1 MGSILLYRFIA
12 CLLCTI
18 TAFSAATHNASPH
31 NAINELTVE
40 QSQPVKW
47 QDIANIVLPQGK
59 PVLKKSTQKD
69 LDKSIQISWENAE
82 NYTAQPI
89 EILTS
94 KIMGAAFSPV
104 NNKRTLPLWTQVKPT
119 QFELSTLSDIRHFS
133 TRQGLPTGAI
143 YKTVQDETGALW
155 LATNGE
161 GLCQYIGD
169 HFRCFNDSHGLNNNR
184 VWDIAKTSSNKFV
197 LATDKGLN
205 IFDGHHFQVLE
216 IDKKPFLDKVNN
228 VEVIDET
235 IFFSTQTAL
244 YQYDNH
250 MLKTLS
256 NDFKTNQFFDLS
268 ADGDSLWVASSSGVL
283 KFEQGELSQY
293 QFDNQCQ
300 GSANTVT
307 STKQHV
313 HFALNSG
320 QVCRID
326 KSTRNVA
333 VLSGVH
339 TPNVTA
345 LMFDSERETL
355 WIGDDSW
362 GIFKLRNNQA
372 YNYNKKNGLS
382 DKHIRGITKDAQGH
396 IWVSTYG
403 GGINRLREAG
413 FKLLSKRNGLL
424 NERVSALA
432 NINDQ
437 LWLGQYGTGVQ
448 ILEHDEWLTPVATL
462 FNRYIHSIA
471 KDDQDRVWLGSRQGI
486 IVLTLDSSTHIW
498 HDQGLTA
505 DIVHQIISASD
516 GCMYIATQNGLYRS
530 CDGKLQFLKLTQTEY
545 VIDVF
550 VDSIQRVWFVTNGG
564 GSYFLENG
572 MVYKFTESGGSPSNW
587 AYSIEEDDNQIIY
600 LGTRS
605 GVLALKEDNSRWL
618 GHHISKQEGLSSN
631 IVLGLKYH
639 QDALWIGTERGN
651 NRLKTTKLFKSDAPL
666 ELDAF
671 VYDNGYIA
679 VDATLNTAAL
689 RKNTFY
695 WGSGSGLT
703 YFDPNK
709 LDITP
714 NLKSTL
720 LEVASLDIDGNHSY
734 PSISQT
740 QASNLAFSSD
750 TLQITFKFSH
760 NDWTSPERV
769 MYQTRLRGSSE
780 IWSEPTS
787 LSEIT
792 YNHLS
797 PGNYEF
803 QVRATTRSQH
813 GQPVS
818 YSFTLLAPWWQTW
831 PAYSIMLITALLCM
845 YQVMKWR
852 FNILATQQRVKDRAE
867 FSEALLARKKQLLA
881 EVSHEIRTPLSVLKM
896 SIEGLEYNL
905 LEDTEK
911 TYELLHRR
919 IGDINK
925 LVADIDQLAMTELEE
940 RPLNRAYHPVKPWLV
955 SWCNDAKDRVNQ
967 RPDSQFQY
975 DIRLSD
981 QLFMHADLDR
991 LTQVLSNI
999 LSNSL
1004 RYSAAPATIQLRA
1017 YLKSGQLNISIRDS
1031 APGVSDSE
1039 LKDIFKRM
1047 YQSEQNKTLY
1057 KGGTG
1062 LGLAICQDLITRHG
1076 GIINASHSEIGG
1088 VRIKITLP
1096 ILEV

>member
-1 MGSILLYRFIA
+1 MFRFIA
-12 CLLCTI
+12 CLLCI
-18 TAFSAATHNASPH
+18 FAAFSAAAHNDSPH
-31 NAINELTVE
+31 NAIYELTVE
-40 QSQPVKW
+40 PSQSVQW
-47 QDIANIVLPQGK
+47 LDTANLILPQGQ
-59 PVLKKSTQKD
+59 PTLKKSAQRD
-69 LDKSIQISWENAE
+69 LDKSIKISWEKTGNF
-82 NYTAQPI
+82 TAQFI
-89 EILTS
+89 DKFTS
-94 KIMGAAFSPV
+94 ESLRADFEPV
-104 NNKRTLPLWTQVKPT
+104 HNKKAPPLWTQVKPA
-119 QFELSTLSDIRHFS
+119 QFELNALSDIRHFS
-133 TRQGLPTGAI
+133 TRQGLPTGAV
-143 YKTVQDETGALW
+143 YKTIQDKTGALW

-161 GLCQYIGD
+161 GLCHYIGD
-169 HFRCFNDSHGLNNNR
+169 HFRCFNDSHGLINNR
-184 VWDIAKTSSNKFV
+184 VWDIAKTNSNKLA

-205 IFDGHHFQVLE
+205 LFDGHSFQVLK
-216 IDKKPFLDKVNN
+216 IDGKPFLDKVNN
-228 VEVIDET
+228 VEVINET
-235 IFFSTQTAL
+235 LFFSTQNAL
-244 YQYDNH
+244 YQYDNNLPKKLISYAH
-250 MLKTLS
+250 TEQIFNLTVNEQTL
-256 NDFKTNQFFDLS
+256 
-268 ADGDSLWVASSSGVL
+268 WIASSSGLL
-283 KFEQGELSQY
+283 KLEQGKLSRY
-293 QFDNQCQ
+293 QFNNQCQ
-300 GSANTVT
+300 GITTAVT
-307 STKQHV
+307 RAKQHV
-313 HFALNSG
+313 YFALKSG
-320 QVCRID
+320 QVCRLD
-326 KSTRNVA
+326 KSTHSVDI
-333 VLSGVH
+333 LSGIQ

-345 LMFDSERETL
+345 LMFDNKHETL
-355 WIGDDSW
+355 WLGDDSW
-362 GIFKLRNNQA
+362 GVFKLRNNQA
-372 YNYNKKNGLS
+372 YNYNKQNGLS
-382 DKHIRGITKDAQGH
+382 DKHIRGLMKDAQGH

-403 GGINRLREAG
+403 GGINRIREAG
-413 FKLLSKRNGLL
+413 FKLLSKRSGLL
-424 NERVSALA
+424 NERVSALT
-432 NINDQ
+432 NINEQ

-448 ILEHDEWLTPVATL
+448 ILDNGEWLTPVASL

-471 KDDQDRVWLGSRQGI
+471 KDDQGRVWLGSRQGI
-486 IVLTLDSSTHIW
+486 IVLTQSKSTHIW
-498 HDQGLTA
+498 HEQGLSA
-505 DIVHQIISASD
+505 DIVHQIIAAPD
-516 GCMYIATQNGLYRS
+516 GCMYIATQSGLYRS
-530 CDGKLQFLKLTQTEY
+530 CNGKLQFLKLARAEY

-550 VDSIQRVWFVTNGG
+550 VDNVQRVWFVTNGG
-564 GSYFLENG
+564 GTYFLANDI
-572 MVYKFTESGGSPSNW
+572 VYKFTESGGFPSNW
-587 AYSIEEDDNQIIY
+587 AYSIEQDDNQIIY

-618 GHHISKQEGLSSN
+618 GRHISQQEGLSSN

-651 NRLKTTKLFKSDAPL
+651 NRLKTTQLFMPDAPL

-689 RKNTFY
+689 LENTFY

-703 YFDPNK
+703 YFNPDNF
-709 LDITP
+709 DINP

-720 LEVASLDIDGNHSY
+720 LEVTSLGIGGNHSY
-734 PSISQT
+734 PPLIHPQE
-740 QASNLAFSSD
+740 SNFQFSSD

-760 NDWTSPERV
+760 NDWASPERV
-769 MYQTRLRGSSE
+769 MYQTRLLGSSE

-797 PGNYEF
+797 PGDYEF
-803 QVRATTRSQH
+803 QVRATARGQH

-845 YQVMKWR
+845 YLAMKWQ

-967 RPDSQFQY
+967 RPDSQFQF
-975 DIRLSD
+975 DIKLSD

-1017 YLKSGQLNISIRDS
+1017 YIKAGQLNISIRDS

-1076 GIINASHSEIGG
+1076 GIISANHSEIGG